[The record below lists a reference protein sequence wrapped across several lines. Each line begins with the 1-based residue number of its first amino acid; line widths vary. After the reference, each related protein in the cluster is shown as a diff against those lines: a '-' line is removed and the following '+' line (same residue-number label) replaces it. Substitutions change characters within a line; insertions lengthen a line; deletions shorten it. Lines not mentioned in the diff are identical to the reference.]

1 MATNAV
7 AMLNEHVFGVTTASK
22 ATDAAFTC
30 LTWFCGKEMNVQA
43 LVQGQKG
50 PIARADVWAD
60 DRVYAAIPTYAK
72 LRPLMES
79 IEPDY
84 TVGNFRGEEFDAAYQ
99 QVADDGG
106 SG

>member
-1 MATNAV
+1 
-7 AMLNEHVFGVTTASK
+7 
-22 ATDAAFTC
+22 
-30 LTWFCGKEMNVQA
+30 MNVQA

-60 DRVYAAIPTYAK
+60 DRIYEAAPTYQK

-84 TVGNFRGEEFDAAYQ
+84 NVGNFRGEEFDAAYQ
-99 QVADDGG
+99 QVSDSVDLGETQPEQAADQIQELCQAVLDKEPA
-106 SG
+106 